1 MLEGGPCMREEV
13 INLRDK
19 RLEQSILGISTEIAN
34 AVEMAEKSK
43 KLAANTEDILKQTQ
57 LELEELYLGL
67 DKSD

>member
-1 MLEGGPCMREEV
+1 MREEV

-19 RLEQSILGISTEIAN
+19 RLEQSILGISTEIVN

-43 KLAANTEDILKQTQ
+43 KLAANTEDILKRTQ

-67 DKSD
+67 DKSE

>member
-1 MLEGGPCMREEV
+1 MREEV

-43 KLAANTEDILKQTQ
+43 KLAANTEDILKRTQ

>member
-1 MLEGGPCMREEV
+1 MREEV

>member
-1 MLEGGPCMREEV
+1 MGAEV